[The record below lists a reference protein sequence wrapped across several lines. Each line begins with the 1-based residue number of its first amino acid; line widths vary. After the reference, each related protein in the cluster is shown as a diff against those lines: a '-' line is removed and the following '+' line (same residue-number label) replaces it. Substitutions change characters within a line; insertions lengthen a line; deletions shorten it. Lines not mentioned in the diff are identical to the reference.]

1 MSAILSLILDF
12 VLDILTAAW
21 FWIAIG
27 VLVAFLLLRALYR
40 KLKTWALGYLLYS
53 RSFSTDGVFVGESL
67 ELIEKIE
74 RLSAELESEKQTT
87 VDVET
92 WISLLRQYSYPTELT
107 AELLN
112 GLIEKIVIH
121 EATTEDG
128 VREQNIDIYY
138 RLIGKIE

>member
-1 MSAILSLILDF
+1 MPRI
-12 VLDILTAAW
+12 
-21 FWIAIG
+21 
-27 VLVAFLLLRALYR
+27 LYR
-40 KLKTWALGYLLYS
+40 PN
-53 RSFSTDGVFVGESL
+53 SFL
-67 ELIEKIE
+67 
-74 RLSAELESEKQTT
+74 RLRMRKEFE
-87 VDVET
+87 
-92 WISLLRQYSYPTELT
+92 YSYPTELT